1 MFARALAL
9 TAAVAMGAAP
19 CAAAELHDPGTAT
32 ERSTG
37 ASAGLYFA
45 IPFGG
50 ERSGRAQAGLRL
62 RMTHDYRDSSAR
74 VVRSVGRDTL
84 ELRLLGERQPTLF
97 VAEMPVTGREN
108 RKNLMGGGPLGI
120 AVIALALVG
129 AYVVYEAIDDD
140 ETDMPN

>member
-1 MFARALAL
+1 MLARALAF

-19 CAAAELHDPGTAT
+19 CAAAELNDPGTAT
-32 ERSTG
+32 DRRTG

-62 RMTHDYRDSSAR
+62 RMTQDSRDSSAR

-84 ELRLLGERQPTLF
+84 ELRLLGERRPTLF
-97 VAEMPVTGREN
+97 VAEVPVTGREN
-108 RKNLMGGGPLGI
+108 RHNLMGGGPLGI

-129 AYVVYEAIDDD
+129 AYVIYEEIND
-140 ETDMPN
+140 EEEDTPN

>member
-9 TAAVAMGAAP
+9 IAAVAMGAAP
-19 CAAAELHDPGTAT
+19 CAAAELNDPVSAI
-32 ERSTG
+32 ERRTG
-37 ASAGLYFA
+37 ASAGFYFA
-45 IPFGG
+45 VPFGG

-62 RMTHDYRDSSAR
+62 RMTQDYRDSSAR

-97 VAEMPVTGREN
+97 VAEMAVTGREN
-108 RKNLMGGGPLGI
+108 QKNLMGGGPLGI

-129 AYVVYEAIDDD
+129 AYVVYEAIDDE